1 MSEIHQCILLD
12 RETDMVTSLFTPL
25 TYEALI
31 NEVFGIEN
39 NVIRVNPKIL
49 EKDDTERVV

>member
-1 MSEIHQCILLD
+1 LID
-12 RETDMVTSLFTPL
+12 REIDMVTSLFTPL